1 MHYDGLQQKPL
12 IGWTTWFEQRHRL
25 PRGRQ
30 RVDGIERAA
39 EEGERREHQVDEDL
53 FQRALRRVVMN
64 GPNAG
69 QISPMTTREFVLGKA
84 GVTIA
89 VIRPERG
96 IVSAR
101 WTASPR

>member
-1 MHYDGLQQKPL
+1 
-12 IGWTTWFEQRHRL
+12 
-25 PRGRQ
+25 
-30 RVDGIERAA
+30 
-39 EEGERREHQVDEDL
+39 
-53 FQRALRRVVMN
+53 MN

-89 VIRPERG
+89 VIRPEQG